1 VASLLVV
8 ACADEGH
15 EKGNGEI
22 LNKFLDVDLSAI
34 VVVVVGGEL
43 DGVEGSRGHEGNG
56 VSLNSTVFML
66 LIEAAIDCL

>member
-8 ACADEGH
+8 ACADEGR

-22 LNKFLDVDLSAI
+22 LNKLLDVDLSAI

-43 DGVEGSRGHEGNG
+43 DRVERHGGNE
-56 VSLNSTVFML
+56 VSLDSTAFML
-66 LIEAAIDCL
+66 LIEAEIDCL